1 MRGATHSE
9 TDAYPDGWPAD
20 AKELGD
26 CFADCEDFP
35 QTSDADIFEQ
45 GDRMAELT
53 DELIDQV
60 FEGCRSNIADLTQSL
75 GTNLSGEF
83 QLEPGE
89 ETKGSEEI
97 LGKVSE
103 QPGIVVTLKYDGFG
117 ILCLIPEDLPIPDWY
132 KSPNDSQASQLQTLP
147 MEWSVGMVPMELE
160 AVEEKTLTCEN
171 LRAHLEAS
179 QPTETARMLD
189 LSATVAGGETSATIH
204 LVMPVS
210 NTITEQVVDESAE
223 ASEAASEGGAGQASP
238 AAAEPEPAPL
248 DPALAKRVAR
258 INKVPVNLIVRIAE
272 RKLELEHLRGLAP
285 GALLMFDKSYDSP
298 LDVYVDNRLYCRGE
312 AVKIGETFGVKISEC
327 NSQVIR
333 EKKVH
338 QV

>member
-1 MRGATHSE
+1 
-9 TDAYPDGWPAD
+9 
-20 AKELGD
+20 
-26 CFADCEDFP
+26 
-35 QTSDADIFEQ
+35 
-45 GDRMAELT
+45 MAELT

-83 QLEPGE
+83 ELTPGE
-89 ETKGSEEI
+89 EVKGAEEI
-97 LGKVSE
+97 IGKVSE
-103 QPGIVVTLKYDGFG
+103 QPGIVVTLTYDGFG

-132 KSPNDSQASQLQTLP
+132 RSPNDSQASQLQTLP

-160 AVEEKTLTCEN
+160 PLEEKSITCEN

-179 QPTETARMLD
+179 QPTETARMLEV
-189 LSATVAGGETSATIH
+189 AVTVPGGDTSATIH
-204 LVMPVS
+204 LVMPVA
-210 NTITEQVVDESAE
+210 NPITEQAVDEAAGAAAAATEAE
-223 ASEAASEGGAGQASP
+223 AAAP
-238 AAAEPEPAPL
+238 VAAPVVAPVAAPEPEPEPL
-248 DPALAKRVAR
+248 DPALAKRLQRV
-258 INKVPVNLIVRIAE
+258 NKVPVSLIVRIAE
-272 RKLELEHLRGLAP
+272 RQLELEQLRGLAP
-285 GALLMFDKSYDSP
+285 GALLMFDKPYDSL

-312 AVKIGETFGVKISEC
+312 AVKIGETFGVKISES

>member
-1 MRGATHSE
+1 
-9 TDAYPDGWPAD
+9 
-20 AKELGD
+20 
-26 CFADCEDFP
+26 
-35 QTSDADIFEQ
+35 
-45 GDRMAELT
+45 MAELT

-132 KSPNDSQASQLQTLP
+132 KTPNDSQASQLQTLP

-160 AVEEKTLTCEN
+160 AVEEKTITCEN

-179 QPTETARMLD
+179 QPTKTARMLE
-189 LSATVAGGETSATIH
+189 LSATVAGGDSSATIH
-204 LVMPVS
+204 LVMPVT
-210 NTITEQVVDESAE
+210 NPITEQAADESA
-223 ASEAASEGGAGQASP
+223 ASDDSAAADQATP
-238 AAAEPEPAPL
+238 AAVAATPEPEPAPL

-258 INKVPVNLIVRIAE
+258 INKVPVNVIVRIAE
-272 RKLELEHLRGLAP
+272 RKLELEQLRRIAP
-285 GALLMFDKSYDSP
+285 GTLLMFDKPYDSP

-312 AVKIGETFGVKISEC
+312 AVKIGETFGVKISES

>member
-1 MRGATHSE
+1 
-9 TDAYPDGWPAD
+9 
-20 AKELGD
+20 
-26 CFADCEDFP
+26 
-35 QTSDADIFEQ
+35 
-45 GDRMAELT
+45 MAELT
-53 DELIDQV
+53 DELIDQI

-89 ETKGSEEI
+89 EVKGSETI

-103 QPGIVVTLKYDGFG
+103 QPGIVVTLTYDGFG
-117 ILCLIPEDLPIPDWY
+117 ILCLIPADLPLPDWY
-132 KSPNDSQASQLQTLP
+132 LAPNDSQASQLQTLP
-147 MEWSVGMVPMELE
+147 MEWSGGMVPMELE
-160 AVEEKTLTCEN
+160 PLEEKSLTCEN

-179 QPTETARMLD
+179 QPTETARMLE
-189 LSATVAGGETSATIH
+189 LTATATGGESSATIQ
-204 LVMPVS
+204 LVMPVTS
-210 NTITEQVVDESAE
+210 PITEQAVDETGAS
-223 ASEAASEGGAGQASP
+223 SEAATAEQTAL
-238 AAAEPEPAPL
+238 EPEPEPL
-248 DPALAKRVAR
+248 DPALAKRVSR
-258 INKVPVNLIVRIAE
+258 INKVPVSVIVRIAE
-272 RKLELEHLRGLAP
+272 RKLELEQLRGIAP
-285 GALLMFDKSYDSP
+285 GALLMFDKPYDSL

>member
-1 MRGATHSE
+1 
-9 TDAYPDGWPAD
+9 
-20 AKELGD
+20 
-26 CFADCEDFP
+26 
-35 QTSDADIFEQ
+35 
-45 GDRMAELT
+45 MAELT

-89 ETKGSEEI
+89 EVKGSEEI

-103 QPGIVVTLKYDGFG
+103 QPGIVVTLTYDGFG
-117 ILCLIPEDLPIPDWY
+117 ILCLIPADLPLPDWY
-132 KSPNDSQASQLQTLP
+132 LAPNDSQASQLQTLP

-160 AVEEKTLTCEN
+160 PLEEKSLTCEN

-179 QPTETARMLD
+179 QPTETARMLE
-189 LSATVAGGETSATIH
+189 LTATAAGGESSATIQ
-204 LVMPVS
+204 LIMPVTS
-210 NTITEQVVDESAE
+210 PITEQAADETASP
-223 ASEAASEGGAGQASP
+223 SEAATDEPVASAP
-238 AAAEPEPAPL
+238 AAAPEPEPEPL

-258 INKVPVNLIVRIAE
+258 INKVPVSVIVRIAK
-272 RKLELEHLRGLAP
+272 RKLELEQLRSIAP
-285 GALLMFDKSYDSP
+285 GALLMFDKPYDSL

-327 NSQVIR
+327 NSQIIR

>member
-1 MRGATHSE
+1 
-9 TDAYPDGWPAD
+9 
-20 AKELGD
+20 
-26 CFADCEDFP
+26 
-35 QTSDADIFEQ
+35 
-45 GDRMAELT
+45 MAELT

-60 FEGCRSNIADLTQSL
+60 FEGCRSNIGDLTQSL

-97 LGKVSE
+97 VGKVSE
-103 QPGIVVTLKYDGFG
+103 QPGIVVTLTYDGFG
-117 ILCLIPEDLPIPDWY
+117 ILCLIPADLPLPDWY
-132 KSPNDSQASQLQTLP
+132 LTPNDSQASQLQTLP

-160 AVEEKTLTCEN
+160 PVEEKTLTCEN

-179 QPTETARMLD
+179 QPTETARMLE
-189 LSATVAGGETSATIH
+189 LSATVAGGESSATIH
-204 LVMPVS
+204 LVMPVT
-210 NTITEQVVDESAE
+210 NPITEQSADEN
-223 ASEAASEGGAGQASP
+223 AATDD
-238 AAAEPEPAPL
+238 AAAADQTTQAAAATPEPEPAPL

-258 INKVPVNLIVRIAE
+258 INKVPVHVIVRIAE
-272 RKLELEHLRGLAP
+272 RKLELEQLRGIAP
-285 GALLMFDKSYDSP
+285 GALLMFDKPYDSP

-327 NSQVIR
+327 NSQIVR

>member
-1 MRGATHSE
+1 
-9 TDAYPDGWPAD
+9 
-20 AKELGD
+20 
-26 CFADCEDFP
+26 
-35 QTSDADIFEQ
+35 
-45 GDRMAELT
+45 MAELT

-60 FEGCRSNIADLTQSL
+60 FEGCRSNIGDLTQSL

-97 LGKVSE
+97 VGKVSE
-103 QPGIVVTLKYDGFG
+103 QPGIVVTLTYDGFG
-117 ILCLIPEDLPIPDWY
+117 ILCLIPADLPLPDWY
-132 KSPNDSQASQLQTLP
+132 LTPNDSQASQLQTLP

-160 AVEEKTLTCEN
+160 PVEEKTLTCEN

-179 QPTETARMLD
+179 QPTETARMLE
-189 LSATVAGGETSATIH
+189 LSATVAGGESSATIH
-204 LVMPVS
+204 LVMPVT
-210 NTITEQVVDESAE
+210 NPITEQSADEN
-223 ASEAASEGGAGQASP
+223 AATDD
-238 AAAEPEPAPL
+238 AAAADQTTQAAAATPEPEPAPL

-258 INKVPVNLIVRIAE
+258 INKVPVHVIVRIAE
-272 RKLELEHLRGLAP
+272 RKLELEQLRGIAP
-285 GALLMFDKSYDSP
+285 GALLMFDKPYDSP

-312 AVKIGETFGVKISEC
+312 PVKIGETFGVKISEC
-327 NSQVIR
+327 NSQIVR

>member
-1 MRGATHSE
+1 MRGATQSE
-9 TDAYPDGWPAD
+9 TDATCGVLPVD

-26 CFADCEDFP
+26 CVADRRDSP
-35 QTSDADIFEQ
+35 STRDADIFEQ

-53 DELIDQV
+53 DELIDQI
-60 FEGCRSNIADLTQSL
+60 FEGCRSNIGDLTQSL
-75 GTNLSGEF
+75 STNLSGEF

-89 ETKGSEEI
+89 EVKGSEEI
-97 LGKVSE
+97 LGKISE

-160 AVEEKTLTCEN
+160 PVEEKSLTCEN

-179 QPTETARMLD
+179 QPTETARMLE
-189 LSATVAGGETSATIH
+189 LTASVAGSETSATIH
-204 LVMPVS
+204 LVMPVT
-210 NTITEQVVDESAE
+210 NPITEQAADESA
-223 ASEAASEGGAGQASP
+223 ATDDTSAADQATP
-238 AAAEPEPAPL
+238 AAATPEPEPAPL

-258 INKVPVNLIVRIAE
+258 INKVPVNVIVRIAE
-272 RKLELEHLRGLAP
+272 RKLELEQLRRIAP
-285 GALLMFDKSYDSP
+285 GALLMFDKPYDSP

-312 AVKIGETFGVKISEC
+312 AVKIGETFGVKISES

>member
-1 MRGATHSE
+1 
-9 TDAYPDGWPAD
+9 
-20 AKELGD
+20 
-26 CFADCEDFP
+26 
-35 QTSDADIFEQ
+35 
-45 GDRMAELT
+45 MAELT

-60 FEGCRSNIADLTQSL
+60 FEGCRSNIGDLTQSL

-97 LGKVSE
+97 VGKVSE
-103 QPGIVVTLKYDGFG
+103 QPGIVVTLTYDGFG
-117 ILCLIPEDLPIPDWY
+117 ILCLIPADLPLPDWY
-132 KSPNDSQASQLQTLP
+132 LTPNDSQASQLQTLP

-160 AVEEKTLTCEN
+160 PVEEKTITCEN

-179 QPTETARMLD
+179 HPTETARMME
-189 LSATVAGGETSATIH
+189 LSATVAGGESSATIH
-204 LVMPVS
+204 LVMPVTS
-210 NTITEQVVDESAE
+210 PITEQSADEH
-223 ASEAASEGGAGQASP
+223 AATDDAAAADQTTP
-238 AAAEPEPAPL
+238 AAAATPEPEPEPL

-258 INKVPVNLIVRIAE
+258 INKVPVNVIVRIAE
-272 RKLELEHLRGLAP
+272 RKLELEQLRRIAP
-285 GALLMFDKSYDSP
+285 GTLLMFDKPYDSP

-312 AVKIGETFGVKISEC
+312 AVKIGETFGVKISES

>member
-1 MRGATHSE
+1 
-9 TDAYPDGWPAD
+9 
-20 AKELGD
+20 
-26 CFADCEDFP
+26 
-35 QTSDADIFEQ
+35 
-45 GDRMAELT
+45 MAELT
-53 DELIDQV
+53 DELIDQI

-75 GTNLSGEF
+75 STNLSGEF

-103 QPGIVVTLKYDGFG
+103 HPGIVVTLKYDGFG

-160 AVEEKTLTCEN
+160 AVEEKTITCEN
-171 LRAHLEAS
+171 LKAHLEAC
-179 QPTETARMLD
+179 QPTETARMLE
-189 LSATVAGGETSATIH
+189 LSATVAGGETTATIH
-204 LVMPVS
+204 LVMPVT
-210 NTITEQVVDESAE
+210 NPITEQAADESA
-223 ASEAASEGGAGQASP
+223 AAGDVRSEGEADQAGSQAATTP
-238 AAAEPEPAPL
+238 EPEPAPL

-258 INKVPVNLIVRIAE
+258 VNKVPVNVIVRIAE
-272 RKLELEHLRGLAP
+272 RKLELEQLRRIAP
-285 GALLMFDKSYDSP
+285 GALLMFDKPYDSL

-312 AVKIGETFGVKISEC
+312 AVKIGETFGVKISES

>member
-1 MRGATHSE
+1 
-9 TDAYPDGWPAD
+9 
-20 AKELGD
+20 
-26 CFADCEDFP
+26 
-35 QTSDADIFEQ
+35 
-45 GDRMAELT
+45 MAELT

-160 AVEEKTLTCEN
+160 PVEEKTLTCEN

-179 QPTETARMLD
+179 QPTETARMLE
-189 LSATVAGGETSATIH
+189 LSATVAGGESSATIH
-204 LVMPVS
+204 LVMPVT
-210 NTITEQVVDESAE
+210 NPITEQ
-223 ASEAASEGGAGQASP
+223 AADVNAATDDAAAADQATP
-238 AAAEPEPAPL
+238 AADAIPEPEPEPL

-258 INKVPVNLIVRIAE
+258 INKVPVHLIVRIAE
-272 RKLELEHLRGLAP
+272 RKLELEQLRRIAP
-285 GALLMFDKSYDSP
+285 GALLMFDKPYDSP

-327 NSQVIR
+327 NSQIIR

>member
-1 MRGATHSE
+1 
-9 TDAYPDGWPAD
+9 
-20 AKELGD
+20 
-26 CFADCEDFP
+26 
-35 QTSDADIFEQ
+35 
-45 GDRMAELT
+45 MAELT

-75 GTNLSGEF
+75 STNLSGEF
-83 QLEPGE
+83 ELTAGE
-89 ETKGSEEI
+89 EAKGSEEI

-103 QPGIVVTLKYDGFG
+103 QPGIVVTLTYDGFG

-132 KSPNDSQASQLQTLP
+132 RSPNDSQASQLQTLP

-160 AVEEKTLTCEN
+160 PVEEKSLTCKN

-179 QPTETARMLD
+179 QPTETARMLE
-189 LSATVAGGETSATIH
+189 LSVTVAGGESAATIH
-204 LVMPVS
+204 LVLPVAS
-210 NTITEQVVDESAE
+210 PITEQAVDESAE
-223 ASEAASEGGAGQASP
+223 AADAATGKAAAAVAP
-238 AAAEPEPAPL
+238 AATPEPEPEPL
-248 DPALAKRVAR
+248 DPALAKRVKR
-258 INKVPVNLIVRIAE
+258 INKVPVSLIVRIAE
-272 RKLELEHLRGLAP
+272 RQLELEQLRGIAP
-285 GALLMFDKSYDSP
+285 GSLLMFDKPYDSP

-312 AVKIGETFGVKISEC
+312 AVKIGETLGVKISEC